1 MKKILIIDDDH
12 LYTEGIEN
20 SLSAHFNITS
30 VHTFN
35 AIQAALATSAYDVA
49 LLDMQLHDGSN
60 GLQSINLLRT
70 ANVKIII
77 VSNTATK
84 EQLRVSLMMGVNG
97 YVHKASTH
105 KDVKQAIEKVLAD
118 RTAFTDK
125 FFESDPII
133 LKSTPLKLSDRQ
145 WSLLIHF
152 ICDPLIGNK
161 AIGQA
166 MGITEGWAKSS
177 MSALFGVFDV
187 RNKHQLYAE
196 LGKRGM
202 IPKITP
208 HMAQQALQDH
218 RPMEQ

>member
-20 SLSAHFNITS
+20 SLSAHFAITS
-30 VHTFN
+30 VHHFG
-35 AIQAALATSAYDVA
+35 AIQAALATGAFDVA
-49 LLDMQLHDGSN
+49 LLDMQLYDGSN

-97 YVHKASTH
+97 YVHKTSTH
-105 KDVKQAIEKVLAD
+105 SDVKQAIEEVLEN
-118 RTAFTDK
+118 RTAFTDQ

-133 LKSTPLKLSDRQ
+133 LQSTPLKLTDRQ

-166 MGITEGWAKSS
+166 LGITEGWAKAS
-177 MSALFGVFDV
+177 MSALFGIFNV

-196 LGKRGM
+196 LGKRGL
-202 IPKITP
+202 IPKTTP
-208 HMAQQALQDH
+208 HMAQQVLENH
-218 RPMEQ
+218 LLVE

>member
-12 LYTEGIEN
+12 LYAEGIEN
-20 SLSAHFNITS
+20 SLSAHFDITR

-35 AIQAALATSAYDVA
+35 TIQAALDTGAFDVA

-60 GLQSINLLRT
+60 GLHSINLLRT

-97 YVHKASTH
+97 YVHKACTH
-105 KDVKQAIEKVLAD
+105 SDVKQAIEKVLEN
-118 RTAFTDK
+118 RTAFTDQ
-125 FFESDPII
+125 FFDSDPII

-152 ICDPLIGNK
+152 ICDPLVGNK

-166 MGITEGWAKSS
+166 LGITENWVKSS
-177 MSALFGVFDV
+177 MSILFGIFKV
-187 RNKHQLYAE
+187 RNKHQLYVE
-196 LGKRGM
+196 LGERGM

-208 HMAQQALQDH
+208 HMAEQALQDH
-218 RPMEQ
+218 LTAE